1 MALAEKLKELLESR
15 NISQA
20 ELVERAEVSRY
31 ILAQV
36 ITGRTKVPGRK
47 FMSRVAEV
55 LGVTEDELYLAAG
68 VQIPKRSATDL
79 ERLRAIDDLD
89 NKIEEMQSI
98 ARKLRQLF

>member
-1 MALAEKLKELLESR
+1 MALADKLQQLLELR
-15 NISQA
+15 KINQTELA
-20 ELVERAEVSRY
+20 EKAGVSRY
-31 ILAQV
+31 IVSQV
-36 ITGRTKVPGRK
+36 IKGRTKVPGRK
-47 FMSRVAEV
+47 FMSNVAEV

-98 ARKLRQLF
+98 ARRLRQLL